1 MLLVIYAKIL
11 HHGFIPTIYDNFKSV
26 FFIYLVQTK
35 IRKLVYRF
43 DLEIIKAI
51 LRYFYWIIFKQMNI
65 ISKMQQTMFAKNY
78 YM

>member
-11 HHGFIPTIYDNFKSV
+11 HHSFIPTIYDNFKSV